1 MNLKLK
7 LTVSMICAVIA
18 LNISSIAF
26 AAFSDVPSTESYA
39 AEVNRLQSL
48 GIINGNEKGE
58 FKPNDP
64 ITREQFARLI
74 IAVAD
79 EEERANVYKNMTMFP
94 DVKSSRWS
102 AGFVNAAVKLEYMKG
117 MLDGKFHPDE
127 GVTYAQVCTVL
138 VKMLG
143 YTDADLS
150 GTWPQNYLLKAKEVG
165 ISENVAFSAN
175 DTLPRWAVAVMLD
188 NLLDSNLKSNP
199 SKKFYETIER
209 YTQYIILE
217 TSKTS
222 SSVAEGEILTDKGT
236 FYLGNSSIE
245 LEVGYKYAL
254 DIKKD
259 TIYGVYG
266 KMADTLKLSIDGVNG
281 TTITYKDS
289 RGTGSMV
296 LPSAPAYYYKGIQQ
310 KYSDVPKLLEKCSS
324 IVLSRNNSGT
334 GYEYGVIFDPVYSKP
349 EIAGKSSVT
358 NNGVGK
364 IVMDSSVEITRN
376 GSIISKSEIEKDDVL
391 YTVSDIWGGN
401 KYILDVNDSV
411 KGELTAILPNKVSPK
426 SVSIDNVSY
435 ELGEDM
441 DLSKINSQGVLKVED
456 SVTVLLGYDGK
467 VVDIYSSVVEDNSE
481 FAMVLSNYKKKS
493 TSIEDYGKEYI
504 YVKLLHTDNTTK
516 TYRLQ
521 TEGND
526 TIDLGYAAKLVKFK
540 KVGEEADNEPAVV
553 KLEALNYLNAKE
565 YVIDTNKKKI
575 DDYYFADNIK
585 IFNIITKVQGADSNI
600 YLMNPSDLPNGAVIP
615 GKIKYLNRVG
625 PFEYVN
631 VMVVENILEENKYL
645 GIVTGK
651 KGSYSPIGGVV
662 EYTSTILIEDREY
675 TTNYDVT
682 GLTVGAVVQVEL
694 RNDKITS
701 LYSVQQPA
709 VKAVKIEAI
718 DSGRVKIDGKIY
730 DLKNNVSIYFADYDG
745 EYERKGTDD
754 IDVTHKY
761 DKITVFLDKPLK
773 YGGEVET
780 IIIED

>member
-349 EIAGKSSVT
+349 EIAWKSSVT

-526 TIDLGYAAKLVKFK
+526 TIDLGYTAKLVKFK

-600 YLMNPSDLPNGAVIP
+600 YLMNPSDLPNGAVFP

>member
-1 MNLKLK
+1 MNCKLK
-7 LTVSMICAVIA
+7 LTVSILCAVVA
-18 LNISSIAF
+18 LNISSVAF

-39 AEVNRLQSL
+39 SEVNRLSSL

-74 IAVAD
+74 IAAAD
-79 EEERANVYKNMTMFP
+79 EEDRANVYKSMTMFP

-102 AGFVNAAVKLEYMKG
+102 SGFVNAAVKLEYMKG

-143 YTDADLS
+143 YNDSDLS

-165 ISENVAFSAN
+165 ISEDVIFSAN

-188 NLLDSNLKSNP
+188 NLLDSSLKSNP
-199 SKKFYETIER
+199 SKKFSETIER
-209 YTQYIILE
+209 YTQYIILD

-236 FYLGNSSIE
+236 FYSGDSSVE
-245 LEVGYKYAL
+245 LELGSKYTL

-266 KMADTLKLSIDGVNG
+266 KMTDTLKLSIDSVNG
-281 TTITYKDS
+281 TTITYKDANGS
-289 RGTGSMV
+289 SSMV
-296 LPSAPAYYYKGIQQ
+296 LPSAPTYYYKGIQQ
-310 KYSDVPKLLEKCSS
+310 KYTDVPKLLEKCSS
-324 IVLSRNNSGT
+324 VVFSKNNAGT
-334 GYEYGVIFDPVYSKP
+334 GYEYAVIYDPEYSKP
-349 EIAGKSSVT
+349 EVVGKSNLT
-358 NNGVGK
+358 NYGIGK
-364 IVMDSSVEITRN
+364 IIFASDVEITRN
-376 GSIISKSEIEKDDVL
+376 GAIISKSEIEKDDVL

-411 KGELTAILPNKVSPK
+411 EGELTAILPNKVSPK
-426 SVSIDNVSY
+426 TVAVDNVSY

-441 DLSKINSQGVLKVED
+441 DLTKINSQGVIKVED
-456 SVTVLLGYDGK
+456 GVTVLLGYDGK
-467 VVDIYSSVVEDNSE
+467 VVDMYSSVVEDNSE
-481 FAMVLSNYKKKS
+481 FAMVLNNYKKKS
-493 TSIEDYGKEYI
+493 TSVEDYGKEYI

-516 TYRLQ
+516 TYRLEA
-521 TEGND
+521 EGND
-526 TIDLGYAAKLVKFK
+526 IIDLGYTAKLVKFK
-540 KVGEEADNEPAVV
+540 TVSEEADDEPAVV
-553 KLEALNYLNAKE
+553 KIEALNYFNAKE
-565 YVIDTNKKKI
+565 YVIDTEKKKI
-575 DDYYFADNIK
+575 DNYYFADNIK

-600 YLMNPSDLPNGAVIP
+600 YLMNPSDLPNGTVFP
-615 GKIKYLNRVG
+615 GKIKYLNTVG
-625 PFEYVN
+625 AFEDVN
-631 VMVVENILEENKYL
+631 IMVVENILDENKYL
-645 GIVTGK
+645 GVVTSK

-662 EYTSTILIEDREY
+662 ENTSTILIGDKEY

-682 GLTVGAVVQVEL
+682 GLTEGAVVQVEL

-701 LYSVQQPA
+701 LYSVQQPV
-709 VKAVKIEAI
+709 VKAVTVEAV

-730 DLKNNVSIYFADYDG
+730 DLKNNVSIYFSDYDG
-745 EYERKGTDD
+745 KYERKGTDD

-761 DKITVFLDKPLK
+761 DKISVFLDKSLK
-773 YGGEVET
+773 YDGEVEI

>member
-334 GYEYGVIFDPVYSKP
+334 GCEYGVIFDPVYSKP
-349 EIAGKSSVT
+349 EIAWKSSVT

-526 TIDLGYAAKLVKFK
+526 TIDLGYTAKLVKFK

-600 YLMNPSDLPNGAVIP
+600 YLMNPSDLPNGAVFP